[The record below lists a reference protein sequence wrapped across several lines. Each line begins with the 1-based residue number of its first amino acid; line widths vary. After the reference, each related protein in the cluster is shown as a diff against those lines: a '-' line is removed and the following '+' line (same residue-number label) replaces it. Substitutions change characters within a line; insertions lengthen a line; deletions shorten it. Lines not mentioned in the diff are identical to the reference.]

1 MIRII
6 LVNAKNLTKKCSFH
20 SSSGIEIKNKRKTAN
35 SVAIHRIMWIEIA
48 FQVSNKSQIN
58 KNFVLLFYI
67 SFHFILFLPSLIKIS
82 RKKIILDNFCCLSFL
97 CYFYF
102 CFLLQFFSLLVFV
115 CIVLREVW
123 ERRRKTAS

>member
-20 SSSGIEIKNKRKTAN
+20 SSSDIEIKNKRKTAN
-35 SVAIHRIMWIEIA
+35 SVAIHKIMWIEIA

-82 RKKIILDNFCCLSFL
+82 RKIILDNFCCLSFL